1 MPSKYRIILEMASQ
15 TARDIAS
22 NADRYT
28 DFLITAANNYKYSF
42 KEQLLIH
49 AQKPDATACAE
60 IDTWNKLG
68 RWVNKGTKGIALL
81 IDRDV
86 PYKLRHVFDI
96 SDTNS
101 RAGRNITLWQM
112 KPEYEYAVSESLQ
125 ASFGDVEEPRDFPHL
140 LIDISGYAVEDNLS
154 DYLMELNA
162 VKAGSF
168 LEELDDTSLEA
179 WLKTTLKSSV
189 AFMALSRAG
198 YEPRQYFDREDFSHL
213 FDFNTVEVI
222 SVLGAAVSDIS
233 EMVIREMGKTV
244 KEMEKEERRKIRTF
258 AQEGASAYHKNRTE
272 NKERSNEH
280 GTDLYDA
287 GGLSDSRSDR
297 AGEPEAWE
305 VWNAAADI
313 PPRAPGWDLHRDAAE
328 RNTEQSSGG
337 GGPAG
342 TEDAGRPDRADEG
355 AERSDGA
362 AEGRGSDVV
371 GADDELH
378 SPLGGGSDSER
389 PDLRVTLPTVEQQQE
404 IIAEAE
410 EEKSSAF
417 AISQEDIDAILT
429 RGSGIHVII
438 IGIDSGYGN
447 IKTANCCFPASVSV
461 YDKEPVFKENLLVF
475 ESKFYLIGEGHKEF
489 LADKTRDLDYY
500 VLALAAI
507 ARELNIRKMTCG
519 KIRIAAGLP
528 LTWVSGQR
536 DEFRDYLLQNKAV
549 DFSFRNVSYHVEI
562 VGVDV
567 FPQGFAA
574 VADRLSDFRGVNMIC
589 DIGNG
594 TMNIMFINDKKPVS
608 GNMFTEKYGTHQ
620 CLLAVRENV
629 MRAHH
634 TTVDEAIIN
643 RVFRFGTADIKED
656 YLKTITDTA
665 TDYVE
670 GIFQRLREHEYNPE
684 LMRLYV
690 LGGGSCLIRN
700 FGVYDASRVTI
711 NDDICAT
718 AKGYEYLAE
727 LNARKG
733 ISR

>member
-1 MPSKYRIILEMASQ
+1 MQFIRLTRTGREQCGLLELRNLERFQGSAALRSEIYDKVFEGEVECGTLEEVYQMFNIGQPDGYRGRSLSVSDVVEVVGEEKSTFHFCDSIGFREVDFDPDMTEPLKEKKIKVVLCEPGKV
-15 TARDIAS
+15 ARV
-22 NADRYT
+22 
-28 DFLITAANNYKYSF
+28 
-42 KEQLLIH
+42 
-49 AQKPDATACAE
+49 AE
-60 IDTWNKLG
+60 IGTELSDLQRVVGGMIEPYYPFEEQVCIVCNDEGKYNGMRPCRAIYGEDREMMDIIFGPFSSAIAARRTSALSTRSSWNTT
-68 RWVNKGTKGIALL
+68 R
-81 IDRDV
+81 
-86 PYKLRHVFDI
+86 
-96 SDTNS
+96 SSS
-101 RAGRNITLWQM
+101 RIR
-112 KPEYEYAVSESLQ
+112 S
-125 ASFGDVEEPRDFPHL
+125 ASFGSAGKLRPSPISPKRTTSADGGNTMKM
-140 LIDISGYAVEDNLS
+140 IDD
-154 DYLMELNA
+154 
-162 VKAGSF
+162 
-168 LEELDDTSLEA
+168 
-179 WLKTTLKSSV
+179 
-189 AFMALSRAG
+189 
-198 YEPRQYFDREDFSHL
+198 
-213 FDFNTVEVI
+213 
-222 SVLGAAVSDIS
+222 
-233 EMVIREMGKTV
+233 
-244 KEMEKEERRKIRTF
+244 
-258 AQEGASAYHKNRTE
+258 
-272 NKERSNEH
+272 
-280 GTDLYDA
+280 
-287 GGLSDSRSDR
+287 
-297 AGEPEAWE
+297 
-305 VWNAAADI
+305 
-313 PPRAPGWDLHRDAAE
+313 
-328 RNTEQSSGG
+328 
-337 GGPAG
+337 
-342 TEDAGRPDRADEG
+342 
-355 AERSDGA
+355 
-362 AEGRGSDVV
+362 
-371 GADDELH
+371 
-378 SPLGGGSDSER
+378 
-389 PDLRVTLPTVEQQQE
+389 
-404 IIAEAE
+404 
-410 EEKSSAF
+410 
-417 AISQEDIDAILT
+417 
-429 RGSGIHVII
+429 VII

-447 IKTANCCFPASVSV
+447 IKTANCCFPASVSA
-461 YDKEPVFKENLLVF
+461 YDKEPVFKENLLVY

-733 ISR
+733 NSR

>member
-1 MPSKYRIILEMASQ
+1 M
-15 TARDIAS
+15 
-22 NADRYT
+22 
-28 DFLITAANNYKYSF
+28 
-42 KEQLLIH
+42 
-49 AQKPDATACAE
+49 
-60 IDTWNKLG
+60 
-68 RWVNKGTKGIALL
+68 
-81 IDRDV
+81 
-86 PYKLRHVFDI
+86 
-96 SDTNS
+96 
-101 RAGRNITLWQM
+101 
-112 KPEYEYAVSESLQ
+112 
-125 ASFGDVEEPRDFPHL
+125 
-140 LIDISGYAVEDNLS
+140 
-154 DYLMELNA
+154 
-162 VKAGSF
+162 
-168 LEELDDTSLEA
+168 
-179 WLKTTLKSSV
+179 
-189 AFMALSRAG
+189 
-198 YEPRQYFDREDFSHL
+198 
-213 FDFNTVEVI
+213 VEV
-222 SVLGAAVSDIS
+222 
-233 EMVIREMGKTV
+233 
-244 KEMEKEERRKIRTF
+244 
-258 AQEGASAYHKNRTE
+258 
-272 NKERSNEH
+272 
-280 GTDLYDA
+280 
-287 GGLSDSRSDR
+287 
-297 AGEPEAWE
+297 
-305 VWNAAADI
+305 
-313 PPRAPGWDLHRDAAE
+313 
-328 RNTEQSSGG
+328 
-337 GGPAG
+337 
-342 TEDAGRPDRADEG
+342 
-355 AERSDGA
+355 
-362 AEGRGSDVV
+362 V
-371 GADDELH
+371 G
-378 SPLGGGSDSER
+378 
-389 PDLRVTLPTVEQQQE
+389 
-404 IIAEAE
+404 
-410 EEKSSAF
+410 EEKSTFHFCDSIGFREVDFDPDMTEPLKEKKIKVVLCEPGKVARVAEIGTELSDLQRVVGGLIETYYPFEEQVCIVCNDEGKYNGMRPCRAIYGEDREMMDIIFGPFFICDCTSAPSTRNSWNGIRSSF
-417 AISQEDIDAILT
+417 RIRSTSFGSAGKSRPFPISPKKTTSADGGDGMKMIDD
-429 RGSGIHVII
+429 VII

-447 IKTANCCFPASVSV
+447 IKTANCCFPASVST
-461 YDKEPVFKENLLVF
+461 YAKEPVFKENLLVF

-489 LADKTRDLDYY
+489 LADKTKDLDYY

-536 DEFRDYLLQNKAV
+536 DEFRDYLMQNKAV

-643 RVFRFGTADIKED
+643 RVFRFGTADIKEE

-718 AKGYEYLAE
+718 AKGYEYLAYVN
-727 LNARKG
+727 LLKNGG
-733 ISR
+733 IV

>member
-86 PYKLRHVFDI
+86 PYKLRHIFDI

-140 LIDISGYAVEDNLS
+140 LMDISGYAVEDNLS
-154 DYLMELNA
+154 EYLMELNA

-233 EMVIREMGKTV
+233 EMVIREMGEAV

-258 AQEGASAYHKNRTE
+258 AQTGSSAYHKNQTE
-272 NKERSNEH
+272 NKERSNEY
-280 GTDLYDA
+280 GNDLYDA

-297 AGEPEAWE
+297 AGESEAWE

-313 PPRAPGWDLHRDAAE
+313 PPQTPG
-328 RNTEQSSGG
+328 
-337 GGPAG
+337 
-342 TEDAGRPDRADEG
+342 
-355 AERSDGA
+355 
-362 AEGRGSDVV
+362 
-371 GADDELH
+371 
-378 SPLGGGSDSER
+378 
-389 PDLRVTLPTVEQQQE
+389 
-404 IIAEAE
+404 
-410 EEKSSAF
+410 
-417 AISQEDIDAILT
+417 
-429 RGSGIHVII
+429 
-438 IGIDSGYGN
+438 
-447 IKTANCCFPASVSV
+447 CC
-461 YDKEPVFKENLLVF
+461 
-475 ESKFYLIGEGHKEF
+475 
-489 LADKTRDLDYY
+489 
-500 VLALAAI
+500 
-507 ARELNIRKMTCG
+507 
-519 KIRIAAGLP
+519 
-528 LTWVSGQR
+528 
-536 DEFRDYLLQNKAV
+536 
-549 DFSFRNVSYHVEI
+549 
-562 VGVDV
+562 
-567 FPQGFAA
+567 
-574 VADRLSDFRGVNMIC
+574 
-589 DIGNG
+589 
-594 TMNIMFINDKKPVS
+594 
-608 GNMFTEKYGTHQ
+608 
-620 CLLAVRENV
+620 
-629 MRAHH
+629 
-634 TTVDEAIIN
+634 
-643 RVFRFGTADIKED
+643 
-656 YLKTITDTA
+656 
-665 TDYVE
+665 
-670 GIFQRLREHEYNPE
+670 
-684 LMRLYV
+684 
-690 LGGGSCLIRN
+690 
-700 FGVYDASRVTI
+700 
-711 NDDICAT
+711 
-718 AKGYEYLAE
+718 
-727 LNARKG
+727 
-733 ISR
+733 

>member
-1 MPSKYRIILEMASQ
+1 MKM
-15 TARDIAS
+15 
-22 NADRYT
+22 
-28 DFLITAANNYKYSF
+28 
-42 KEQLLIH
+42 
-49 AQKPDATACAE
+49 
-60 IDTWNKLG
+60 ID
-68 RWVNKGTKGIALL
+68 
-81 IDRDV
+81 D
-86 PYKLRHVFDI
+86 
-96 SDTNS
+96 
-101 RAGRNITLWQM
+101 
-112 KPEYEYAVSESLQ
+112 
-125 ASFGDVEEPRDFPHL
+125 
-140 LIDISGYAVEDNLS
+140 
-154 DYLMELNA
+154 
-162 VKAGSF
+162 
-168 LEELDDTSLEA
+168 
-179 WLKTTLKSSV
+179 
-189 AFMALSRAG
+189 
-198 YEPRQYFDREDFSHL
+198 
-213 FDFNTVEVI
+213 
-222 SVLGAAVSDIS
+222 
-233 EMVIREMGKTV
+233 
-244 KEMEKEERRKIRTF
+244 
-258 AQEGASAYHKNRTE
+258 
-272 NKERSNEH
+272 
-280 GTDLYDA
+280 
-287 GGLSDSRSDR
+287 
-297 AGEPEAWE
+297 
-305 VWNAAADI
+305 
-313 PPRAPGWDLHRDAAE
+313 
-328 RNTEQSSGG
+328 
-337 GGPAG
+337 
-342 TEDAGRPDRADEG
+342 
-355 AERSDGA
+355 
-362 AEGRGSDVV
+362 
-371 GADDELH
+371 
-378 SPLGGGSDSER
+378 
-389 PDLRVTLPTVEQQQE
+389 
-404 IIAEAE
+404 
-410 EEKSSAF
+410 
-417 AISQEDIDAILT
+417 
-429 RGSGIHVII
+429 VII

-447 IKTANCCFPASVSV
+447 IKTANCCFPANLSA
-461 YDKEPVFKENLLVF
+461 YDREPVFKENLLVY

-507 ARELNIRKMTCG
+507 ARELNMRKMTCG

-629 MRAHH
+629 MRAYH

-718 AKGYEYLAE
+718 AKGYAEQFTADLEEMSDQFLADINTPFFAEAENEYEGTTEYTGFTPQNILQIHEAILSYETDRDAE
-727 LNARKG
+727 RDLNRHEAEFGADGTRIFHDDQERQVQPETGPFIDHYYVVEDLSAAPLSVTEYTYTNGRFVVVAKKV
-733 ISR
+733 

>member
-1 MPSKYRIILEMASQ
+1 MKM
-15 TARDIAS
+15 
-22 NADRYT
+22 
-28 DFLITAANNYKYSF
+28 
-42 KEQLLIH
+42 
-49 AQKPDATACAE
+49 
-60 IDTWNKLG
+60 ID
-68 RWVNKGTKGIALL
+68 
-81 IDRDV
+81 D
-86 PYKLRHVFDI
+86 
-96 SDTNS
+96 
-101 RAGRNITLWQM
+101 
-112 KPEYEYAVSESLQ
+112 
-125 ASFGDVEEPRDFPHL
+125 
-140 LIDISGYAVEDNLS
+140 
-154 DYLMELNA
+154 
-162 VKAGSF
+162 
-168 LEELDDTSLEA
+168 
-179 WLKTTLKSSV
+179 
-189 AFMALSRAG
+189 
-198 YEPRQYFDREDFSHL
+198 
-213 FDFNTVEVI
+213 
-222 SVLGAAVSDIS
+222 
-233 EMVIREMGKTV
+233 
-244 KEMEKEERRKIRTF
+244 
-258 AQEGASAYHKNRTE
+258 
-272 NKERSNEH
+272 
-280 GTDLYDA
+280 
-287 GGLSDSRSDR
+287 
-297 AGEPEAWE
+297 
-305 VWNAAADI
+305 
-313 PPRAPGWDLHRDAAE
+313 
-328 RNTEQSSGG
+328 
-337 GGPAG
+337 
-342 TEDAGRPDRADEG
+342 
-355 AERSDGA
+355 
-362 AEGRGSDVV
+362 
-371 GADDELH
+371 
-378 SPLGGGSDSER
+378 
-389 PDLRVTLPTVEQQQE
+389 
-404 IIAEAE
+404 
-410 EEKSSAF
+410 
-417 AISQEDIDAILT
+417 
-429 RGSGIHVII
+429 VII

-447 IKTANCCFPASVSV
+447 IKTANCCFPASVST
-461 YDKEPVFKENLLVF
+461 YAKEPVFKENLLVF

-718 AKGYEYLAE
+718 AKGYEYLAYVN
-727 LNARKG
+727 LLKNGG
-733 ISR
+733 IV

>member
-1 MPSKYRIILEMASQ
+1 MKM
-15 TARDIAS
+15 
-22 NADRYT
+22 
-28 DFLITAANNYKYSF
+28 
-42 KEQLLIH
+42 
-49 AQKPDATACAE
+49 
-60 IDTWNKLG
+60 ID
-68 RWVNKGTKGIALL
+68 
-81 IDRDV
+81 D
-86 PYKLRHVFDI
+86 
-96 SDTNS
+96 
-101 RAGRNITLWQM
+101 
-112 KPEYEYAVSESLQ
+112 
-125 ASFGDVEEPRDFPHL
+125 
-140 LIDISGYAVEDNLS
+140 
-154 DYLMELNA
+154 
-162 VKAGSF
+162 
-168 LEELDDTSLEA
+168 
-179 WLKTTLKSSV
+179 
-189 AFMALSRAG
+189 
-198 YEPRQYFDREDFSHL
+198 
-213 FDFNTVEVI
+213 
-222 SVLGAAVSDIS
+222 
-233 EMVIREMGKTV
+233 
-244 KEMEKEERRKIRTF
+244 
-258 AQEGASAYHKNRTE
+258 
-272 NKERSNEH
+272 
-280 GTDLYDA
+280 
-287 GGLSDSRSDR
+287 
-297 AGEPEAWE
+297 
-305 VWNAAADI
+305 
-313 PPRAPGWDLHRDAAE
+313 
-328 RNTEQSSGG
+328 
-337 GGPAG
+337 
-342 TEDAGRPDRADEG
+342 
-355 AERSDGA
+355 
-362 AEGRGSDVV
+362 
-371 GADDELH
+371 
-378 SPLGGGSDSER
+378 
-389 PDLRVTLPTVEQQQE
+389 
-404 IIAEAE
+404 
-410 EEKSSAF
+410 
-417 AISQEDIDAILT
+417 
-429 RGSGIHVII
+429 VII

-447 IKTANCCFPASVSV
+447 IKTANCCFPASVST
-461 YDKEPVFKENLLVF
+461 YAKEPVFKENLLVF

-489 LADKTRDLDYY
+489 LADKTKDLDYY

-567 FPQGFAA
+567 FP
-574 VADRLSDFRGVNMIC
+574 C

-733 ISR
+733 NSR